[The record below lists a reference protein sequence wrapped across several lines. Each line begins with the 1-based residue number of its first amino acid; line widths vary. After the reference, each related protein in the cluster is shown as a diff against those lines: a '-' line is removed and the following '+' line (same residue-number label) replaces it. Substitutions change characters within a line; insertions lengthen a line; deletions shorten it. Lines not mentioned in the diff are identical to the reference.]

1 MINFENVS
9 KFILEDISFNL
20 PKGEVVGLIGASGTG
35 KTTLVKLAAGILKP
49 EHGRVSVLGKN
60 PVLNRGKY
68 STRVGVFMTG
78 IPVLSESDS
87 ALNGIGILAK
97 MYDIPEL
104 EFQKRYDELSQLF
117 GFRTYERERLK
128 ELSVGQRRRIE
139 LAATFIPEPELLLL
153 DEPEIGLDEEAKQT
167 LEEVI
172 KERAERGMTVL
183 ITSHDLQ
190 SISNLSTRIM
200 ILSPNS
206 GKHSGMIFYG
216 TEDVLRHRFL
226 PVNRMT
232 IKYEGSIPMVDDL
245 PLVKYSLTH
254 DEFICEYDE
263 RYVSSSEILT
273 VIMKHT
279 RVTDI
284 KIKKPDLE
292 QIILRER

>member
-9 KFILEDISFNL
+9 KFILEDISFSL
-20 PKGEVVGLIGASGTG
+20 PRGEVIGLIGASGTG
-35 KTTLVKLAAGILKP
+35 KTTLVKLAAGILEP
-49 EHGRVSVLGKN
+49 ERGRVSVLGRN
-60 PVLNRGKY
+60 PVLSRGKY
-68 STRVGVFMTG
+68 SSRLGVFMTG
-78 IPVLSESDS
+78 IPVLSENDS
-87 ALNGIGILAK
+87 ALSGIGILAK
-97 MYDIPEL
+97 VYDIPEF

-117 GFRTYERERLK
+117 GFKSYENERLK

-139 LAATFIPEPELLLL
+139 LAATFILESELLLL

-190 SISNLSTRIM
+190 SISHLSTRIM
-200 ILSPNS
+200 ILSANS
-206 GKHSGMIFYG
+206 ESQSRIIFYG
-216 TEDVLRHRFL
+216 TEGVLRHRFL
-226 PVNRMT
+226 PINRMT
-232 IKYEGSIPMVDDL
+232 LKYEGGIPMVDDL
-245 PLVKYSLTH
+245 PLVRNSLTK
-254 DEFICEYDE
+254 DEVICEYDE
-263 RYVSSSEILT
+263 RYVSASEILA

-292 QIILRER
+292 QIILRDK